1 MSNLVWLTE
10 IMFKRTLNREI
21 KLNSCQS

>member
-1 MSNLVWLTE
+1 
-10 IMFKRTLNREI
+10 MFKRTLNREI